1 MTDDPAHPTILLVD
15 DNELLRERLAE
26 AFVERGFRTL
36 TAGCVEDA
44 IPLVDR
50 GGIDRAVIDLR
61 MPGASGIELVRH
73 LTENSPD
80 TKAIVMTGFGSIANA
95 VDAVH
100 AGAVNYVTKP
110 ADVEEILAA
119 FDRERPDP
127 EGQDGYQP
135 PTLAEAEWE
144 HIQKVLADCENNISK
159 AARVL
164 GIERR
169 TLQRK
174 LKKMRP

>member
-1 MTDDPAHPTILLVD
+1 MSDDARPTMLLVD
-15 DNELLRERLAE
+15 DNELLRDRLAE
-26 AFVERGFRTL
+26 AFAERGFRTL
-36 TAGCVEDA
+36 TAGTVAEA
-44 IPLVDR
+44 VPIVAAERP
-50 GGIDRAVIDLR
+50 DRAVVDLR
-61 MPGASGIELVRH
+61 MPGESGMELIRYLAEHAPETLAV
-73 LTENSPD
+73 
-80 TKAIVMTGFGSIANA
+80 VMTGFGSIANA
-95 VDAVH
+95 VDAIH

-119 FDRERPDP
+119 FDRRAADP
-127 EGQDGYQP
+127 EGADGYQP

-144 HIQKVLADCENNISK
+144 HIQKVLADCDQNISK